1 MISPKGQKF
10 TKEQRVCRGSQ
21 DLQVEEEKYS
31 PVDWRS
37 QESSSTASIKKR
49 DKKAKLKEIQPLD
62 FDFKRII
69 EQSPIKVYI
78 KSVQDINVS
87 ISVVFWFKIIHSIAP
102 ERFLRKGSILVYQ
115 HNQVSSPSDGHITHE
130 GL

>member
-21 DLQVEEEKYS
+21 DLQIEEEKYS

-87 ISVVFWFKIIHSIAP
+87 ISVVFK
-102 ERFLRKGSILVYQ
+102 V
-115 HNQVSSPSDGHITHE
+115 
-130 GL
+130 